1 MEKVGVLIISYGA
14 RETALVDAFTRSLKY
29 KVEIYVADKQ
39 KNPFNVER
47 AKEHV
52 VIPDLN
58 VEEICKFAE
67 KNESRIDFGV
77 VGPEKPIIEGVRDL
91 IEKQTGIKMICPT
104 KKYAIEA
111 SKVQQRLLFEEIAPE
126 VNPRFKIFSPKDYKN
141 QEVKKDLYK
150 WLDELENKAV
160 VKPDMPAAGKG
171 VGVWGD
177 HFTSRGELLEYFLA
191 NFQYGAVIVE
201 EKIEGEESSFQAF
214 CDGKH
219 LVPLPDTRDYKRA
232 FDGDR
237 GPNTG
242 GMGSYKDVG
251 DALPFLTSEE
261 REKEIETVKEI
272 FEKWKVEDKTA
283 LRGIPFYVAFMH
295 TGSGLKILENNSR
308 PGDPEIINILPAIKE
323 DFVDVCFKILDG
335 NLTSIP
341 LEEVATVVTYKVPP
355 NYGGYIDAFPNA
367 IKKEE
372 MSSPVDLTKAYAL
385 TQKYGNR
392 IRVYPAS
399 LELREDKVYALK
411 SRAVAVVG
419 IGNNIEAA
427 RKISMEGIEAIRGGG
442 LWHRSDVAS
451 KQHIEKSV
459 RHMKEL
465 RRKR

>member
-1 MEKVGVLIISYGA
+1 
-14 RETALVDAFTRSLKY
+14 
-29 KVEIYVADKQ
+29 
-39 KNPFNVER
+39 
-47 AKEHV
+47 
-52 VIPDLN
+52 
-58 VEEICKFAE
+58 
-67 KNESRIDFGV
+67 
-77 VGPEKPIIEGVRDL
+77 
-91 IEKQTGIKMICPT
+91 
-104 KKYAIEA
+104 
-111 SKVQQRLLFEEIAPE
+111 
-126 VNPRFKIFSPKDYKN
+126 
-141 QEVKKDLYK
+141 
-150 WLDELENKAV
+150 
-160 VKPDMPAAGKG
+160 
-171 VGVWGD
+171 
-177 HFTSRGELLEYFLA
+177 
-191 NFQYGAVIVE
+191 
-201 EKIEGEESSFQAF
+201 
-214 CDGKH
+214 
-219 LVPLPDTRDYKRA
+219 
-232 FDGDR
+232 
-237 GPNTG
+237 
-242 GMGSYKDVG
+242 
-251 DALPFLTSEE
+251 
-261 REKEIETVKEI
+261 
-272 FEKWKVEDKTA
+272 
-283 LRGIPFYVAFMH
+283 
-295 TGSGLKILENNSR
+295 LKILENNSR

-335 NLTSIP
+335 NLTSIA